1 MRRWRRWP
9 ITSQHRVAR
18 RDRHHARPT
27 QYPQFRDGYGERVKA
42 IPVRRVGTVDEIAAA
57 CTYLASDAA
66 GFVTGQV
73 LHVNG
78 GDVM

>member
-1 MRRWRRWP
+1 V
-9 ITSQHRVAR
+9 S
-18 RDRHHARPT
+18 
-27 QYPQFRDGYGERVKA
+27 ERVKE
-42 IPVRRVGTVDEIAAA
+42 IPVRRVGHVDDIAAA

-78 GDVM
+78 GDMMM

>member
-1 MRRWRRWP
+1 
-9 ITSQHRVAR
+9 
-18 RDRHHARPT
+18 
-27 QYPQFRDGYGERVKA
+27 ERVKE
-42 IPVRRVGTVDEIAAA
+42 IPVQRVGHVDEIAAA
-57 CTYLASDAA
+57 CAYLASDAA